1 MCDEESSGIGDLVPD
16 DTIVYRGCSR
26 KNFLTPT
33 KDAVAP
39 AAFEK
44 RGLNHKDGLSLA
56 LNMVDSVRP
65 FKKGNFGA
73 VAISVGD
80 IHGLNRGL
88 EVRFDIQIPGH
99 IIVRNMPCMDRSHE
113 KQAANEIAAELAF
126 RATVASAVPVIVPT
140 EAVEDIAASAEEPA
154 PS

>member
-1 MCDEESSGIGDLVPD
+1 MCDAESSGIGDLVPD

-56 LNMVDSVRP
+56 LNIVDSVRP

-88 EVRFDIQIPGH
+88 EVRFDLQTPGH
-99 IIVRNMPCMDRSHE
+99 IIIRNMPCIDRPHE
-113 KQAANEIAAELAF
+113 MQDGQRGSSRIGF
-126 RATVASAVPVIVPT
+126 
-140 EAVEDIAASAEEPA
+140 
-154 PS
+154 

>member
-26 KNFLTPT
+26 KNFLTPS

-39 AAFEK
+39 QAFQK
-44 RGLNHKDGLSLA
+44 SGLNHKDGLSLA
-56 LNMVDSVRP
+56 LTMVDSVRP

-88 EVRFDIQIPGH
+88 EVRFDLQTPGH
-99 IIVRNMPCMDRSHE
+99 IIVRNMPCMDRPHE
-113 KQAANEIAAELAF
+113 MQTANEVSVELAF
-126 RATVASAVPVIVPT
+126 KATVASATPIVVPAEVADDIV
-140 EAVEDIAASAEEPA
+140 ASAEE
-154 PS
+154 